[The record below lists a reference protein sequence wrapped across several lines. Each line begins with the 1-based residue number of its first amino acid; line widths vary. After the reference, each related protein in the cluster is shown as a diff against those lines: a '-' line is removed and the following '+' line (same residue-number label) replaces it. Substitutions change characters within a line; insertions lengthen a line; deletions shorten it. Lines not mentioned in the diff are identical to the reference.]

1 VKRVAAFAALALAGC
16 SPAQWGPDA
25 SAYRHYGDRLRV
37 YLSPLFG
44 QPCGAAFR
52 AQPDRLPVDRCFR
65 FGAPR
70 RMTGVLRDWGTIAY
84 FDEGRDTVR
93 NDAAGTQLR
102 AVSPRY
108 RLPAPRPA
116 PGQPWAVEE
125 RAYRVSF
132 IGRSLA
138 TRPRYPTQ
146 DIVIIDRI
154 DTIRRIPVGTKR

>member
-1 VKRVAAFAALALAGC
+1 MKRVAALAVLALAGC

-52 AQPDRLPVDRCFR
+52 AQPDRLPIDQCFR
-65 FGAPR
+65 FGPPR

-84 FDEGRDTVR
+84 FDEGRETVHT
-93 NDAAGTQLR
+93 GGSEKQVR

-108 RLPAPRPA
+108 RLPAPLPA
-116 PGQPWAVEE
+116 PGQPWAAGEK
-125 RAYRVSF
+125 AYRISF

-138 TRPRYPTQ
+138 SRPRYPSQ

-154 DTIRRIPVGTKR
+154 DTIRRVPAGTKR